1 MIKHTKEH
9 IKAFWP
15 YWIVALISIACLA
28 FYVINFW
35 GNDISGDPSDFGVFG
50 DYVGGIING
59 AVGIISVVFIYKA
72 YVAQSEMNRKQD
84 ELLKCQQ
91 FESTFF
97 NMLSTQ
103 REILNEI
110 SVVDCFNETQKGLK
124 AVALIRCDIEQ
135 DLEKKLNGSKLLS
148 KEQKLKLKNKVH
160 DVYDEI
166 FKLHASQIG
175 HYFRHLY
182 HILKFVHDG
191 WEKDNDRK
199 VYYDI
204 AQAQMSTD
212 ELYLTA
218 INGISVYGRRNLLPL
233 LNDSSFLE
241 NLIFDCG
248 DVTVK
253 LIEIFYPDTKN
264 KDFSHEKP
272 NIIFIGGTNENAK
285 EEIAK
290 LLIKDFPILIRVT
303 QKELPIQ
310 DEEKRVFSAM
320 VSNTRNFKMAFDK
333 NIDSDKL
340 YLFVGNYCERTK
352 DGDRERISASIFKYM
367 NPALLICVDSIN
379 CVGAYDDIWA
389 EDEETHS
396 EDVGSVLNMDVIKA
410 EDEYDYDII
419 AKRVSVIAEK
429 F

>member
-1 MIKHTKEH
+1 MKY

-15 YWIVALISIACLA
+15 YWVVTLISVLCLA

-35 GNDISGDPSDFGVFG
+35 GNDISGDPDDFGVFG
-50 DYVGGIING
+50 DYVGGVINC
-59 AVGIISVVFIYKA
+59 AVGVISVVFIYKA
-72 YVAQSEMNRKQD
+72 YVAQNEMNRKQD
-84 ELLKCQQ
+84 ELLKRQQ

-135 DLEKKLNGSKLLS
+135 DLDKELHGSKLLS

-182 HILKFVHDG
+182 HILKFVHEG
-191 WEKDNDRK
+191 WKKDNDRK

-233 LNDSSFLE
+233 LNRSSFLE

-272 NIIFIGGTNENAK
+272 NIIFMGGTNENAK

-290 LLIKDFPILIRVT
+290 LLIKDFPILTRIT
-303 QKELPIQ
+303 QNELPIQ
-310 DEEKRVFSAM
+310 DEEKQVFSAM
-320 VSNTRNFKMAFDK
+320 VSNTRKFKMAFDK

-379 CVGAYDDIWA
+379 CAGDYDDIWA
-389 EDEETHS
+389 EDEVTYA
-396 EDVGSVLNMDVIKA
+396 EDVADVLKMNVIKV
-410 EDEYDYDII
+410 EDENDYLMIENQVKAI
-419 AKRVSVIAEK
+419 LER